1 MTAAILVG
9 LFSGFLA
16 GLVGIGGGFIFVP
29 LIMTIYSNVN
39 IHEAI
44 ATSSG
49 FAVAAG
55 LSSFVIHIRWASPYI
70 NIAAGF
76 LAGSLFGAITG
87 PFISLMIAENI
98 LTKLFAAIVIL
109 PVLIRTLRFSIKPR
123 MIYIVIMGLLIG
135 CFSSIFGIGGG
146 ILLMPLLVQAFNLDL
161 RRSLTTS
168 ALFIAVNSAVATT
181 VYACKG
187 FVMWEILFFAAPA
200 GIAGAWLGAR
210 VSQKLKP
217 IYIKA
222 ALVMLIIGV
231 VVKMLIAV

>member
-9 LFSGFLA
+9 LCSGFMA
-16 GLVGIGGGFIFVP
+16 GLVGVGGGFIFVP
-29 LIMTIYSNVN
+29 LIMSIYTNVN
-39 IHEAI
+39 IHKAI

-55 LSSFVIHIRWASPYI
+55 LSSFIIHIRRASPYI
-70 NIAAGF
+70 DIAAGF
-76 LAGSLFGAITG
+76 LAGSLAGAVTG
-87 PFISLMIAENI
+87 PYISLMIAENI

-109 PVLIRTLRFSIKPR
+109 PVIMRALKFSIKPR
-123 MIYIVIMGLLIG
+123 MIYIAMMGLVIG

-146 ILLMPLLVQAFNLDL
+146 ILIMPVLVQAFNLDL

-181 VYACKG
+181 VYAFRG
-187 FVMWEILFFAAPA
+187 FVMWEILLFAAPA

-210 VSQKLKP
+210 ASHKLKP

-222 ALVMLIIGV
+222 ALVALLLGV
-231 VVKMLIAV
+231 VVKMLLA

>member
-9 LFSGFLA
+9 LCSGFLA

-39 IHEAI
+39 IHKAI

-55 LSSFVIHIRWASPYI
+55 LSSFIIHIRRASPYI
-70 NIAAGF
+70 DIAAGF
-76 LAGSLFGAITG
+76 LAGSLAGAITG
-87 PFISLMIAENI
+87 PYISLMIAENI

-109 PVLIRTLRFSIKPR
+109 PVLMRALKFSIKPR
-123 MIYIVIMGLLIG
+123 MIYIVMMGLLIG

-146 ILLMPLLVQAFNLDL
+146 ILLMPILVQAFNLDL

-168 ALFIAVNSAVATT
+168 ALFIAVNSAVATA
-181 VYACKG
+181 VYAFKG
-187 FVMWEILFFAAPA
+187 FVMWEILLFAAPA

-222 ALVMLIIGV
+222 ALVALMLGV
-231 VVKMLIAV
+231 VAKMLLA

>member
-29 LIMTIYSNVN
+29 FIMTVYSNVT
-39 IHEAI
+39 IHKAI
-44 ATSSG
+44 ATSCG

-55 LSSFVIHIRWASPYI
+55 LSSFVSHVRRASPYTDI
-70 NIAAGF
+70 TAGF
-76 LAGSLFGAITG
+76 LAGSLAGAVAG
-87 PFISLMIAENI
+87 PYISLMIAANI

-109 PVLIRTLRFSIKPR
+109 PTLLRILKFSIKPR
-123 MIYIVIMGLLIG
+123 MVYIVVLGLLIG

-146 ILLMPLLVQAFNLDL
+146 ILLMPILVQAFNLDL

-168 ALFIAVNSAVATT
+168 ALFIAVNSAIATT
-181 VYACKG
+181 VYAYKG
-187 FVMWEILFFAAPA
+187 FVMWEILIFSAPA
-200 GIAGAWLGAR
+200 GIAGAFLGAR

-217 IYIKA
+217 VYIKA
-222 ALVMLIIGV
+222 ALIALMLGV
-231 VVKMLIAV
+231 VVKMLLE

>member
-29 LIMTIYSNVN
+29 LIMTVYSNVT
-39 IHEAI
+39 IHKAI
-44 ATSSG
+44 ATSCG

-55 LSSFVIHIRWASPYI
+55 LSSFVSHVRRASPYTDI
-70 NIAAGF
+70 TAGF
-76 LAGSLFGAITG
+76 LAGSLAGAVAG
-87 PFISLMIAENI
+87 PYISLMIAANI

-109 PVLIRTLRFSIKPR
+109 PALLRILKFSIKPR
-123 MIYIVIMGLLIG
+123 MVYIVVLGLLIG

-146 ILLMPLLVQAFNLDL
+146 ILLMPILVQAFNLDL

-168 ALFIAVNSAVATT
+168 ALFITVNSAIATT

-187 FVMWEILFFAAPA
+187 FVMWGDTYFFSTCRDCRGLLRRKGLTKTQTCIYQGRSYSSYAGSCCEDAA
-200 GIAGAWLGAR
+200 
-210 VSQKLKP
+210 
-217 IYIKA
+217 
-222 ALVMLIIGV
+222 
-231 VVKMLIAV
+231 